1 MDLTLQVLVSPD
13 NLAMD
18 QIFQFC
24 AAIARGGATVVQL
37 RSKTDPIRVMI
48 RYGQELREA
57 TRNEGLGFIVNDRV
71 DVAMAV
77 KADGVHVG
85 QDDMP
90 VPLVRAIAPNLLV
103 GLSVSN
109 VEEAHAA
116 RAENPD
122 YIGVGPVFP
131 TFSKLDANA
140 PIGVDQLAKICAAVD
155 MPVVAIGGI
164 GRLNVSQVWG
174 YPIAGIAVI
183 SAVMSAEDKEN
194 ACYLL
199 RPENQGLMGR

>member
-1 MDLTLQVLVSPD
+1 VDLTLQVLVSPEK
-13 NLAMD
+13 LTLD
-18 QIFQFC
+18 QISGFC

-37 RSKTDPIRVMI
+37 RAKTDPNRAMI

-109 VEEAHAA
+109 LEEAHAA
-116 RAENPD
+116 RVQNPD
-122 YIGVGPVFP
+122 YLGVGPIFP
-131 TFSKLDANA
+131 TFSKLDASA
-140 PIGVDQLAKICAAVD
+140 PTGVDQLAQICAMVD
-155 MPVVAIGGI
+155 IPVVAIGGI
-164 GRLNVSQVWG
+164 GKLNVSQVWG

-194 ACYLL
+194 ACRSL
-199 RPENQGLMGR
+199 RPENRGLTRR